1 MGCDHDS
8 SAAIVVVVQQ
18 RIVKFLSIQN
28 VEAKSRLVELQQS
41 RVNGHDESEVQL
53 GHHALRQ
60 FPDLAAVTDVGFGEK
75 NFRLR
80 AIESRMDA
88 GNVVESLRNPDPP
101 RQHRNIGNEAH
112 VAHEL
117 ITFGPR
123 IASQHPQLTLVWR
136 EAENRVERGGLAC
149 AVGPDQPEDAALFN
163 TQIDAVERNGC
174 AERLTE
180 TAGFNDRHGFFASS
194 AAFDDPRRLAA
205 PFSSSSE
212 FSPSR

>member
-18 RIVKFLSIQN
+18 RIVKFLAIQN
-28 VEAKSRLVELQQS
+28 VEAKSRLVEHQQS
-41 RVNGHDESEVQL
+41 RLNGHDESEEQL

-80 AIESRMDA
+80 AIESRLDA

-101 RQHRNIGNEAH
+101 RQYRNIRNETP
-112 VAHEL
+112 VSHEL

-123 IASQHPQLTLVWR
+123 IASQHPQLTLIWG
-136 EAENRVERGGLAC
+136 EAEDRVQRGGLAC
-149 AVGPDQPEDAALFN
+149 AIGPDKPEDAALFD
-163 TQIDAVERNGC
+163 TQIDAVH
-174 AERLTE
+174 A
-180 TAGFNDRHGFFASS
+180 
-194 AAFDDPRRLAA
+194 
-205 PFSSSSE
+205 
-212 FSPSR
+212 